1 MKSLLSIALLSAS
14 LSSFGSSS
22 LDSCIQSIKVIQT
35 NDVKV
40 SQLEK
45 NAVKSLKSCFKDLK
59 AAEKSRQKELKLA
72 ARKEKQRKS
81 LEAKILK
88 LQEKLKKS

>member
-1 MKSLLSIALLSAS
+1 MKTLLSIALLSLS
-14 LSSFGSSS
+14 ISSFGSST

-59 AAEKSRQKELKLA
+59 TAEKSRLKELKLA
-72 ARKEKQRKS
+72 VRKEKQRKN
-81 LEAKILK
+81 LEAKILE
-88 LQEKLKKS
+88 LQKKLKNS

>member
-1 MKSLLSIALLSAS
+1 MKTLLSIALLSVS
-14 LSSFGSSS
+14 LSSFGSSN
-22 LDSCIQSIKVIQT
+22 LDSCIQSIKVSQ
-35 NDVKV
+35 DPAAKV

-45 NAVKSLKSCFKDLK
+45 TAIISLKSCFKDLK
-59 AAEKSRQKELKLA
+59 TAEKSRQKELKLA

-88 LQEKLKKS
+88 LQEKLKNS

>member
-1 MKSLLSIALLSAS
+1 MKTLISIALFSLS